1 MRHLTSLGFRL
12 VSALILSLSTGCEQT
27 VELGS
32 IPYEEKLVVRGI
44 LEPGKSVIIYFTR
57 TLSLEEP
64 FSGDKA
70 AIANVEGTIVCE
82 GVSFSLLHLG
92 PVLINGVKTGFAEY
106 SMGGGVI
113 AQAGKIYE
121 LAASWN
127 GHTIR
132 AHTRVPD
139 SAIIDTTYVDPSTLS
154 RRSHSI
160 ITQITSQY
168 STVYAADYDVAGRS
182 PLNVGFLAA
191 LVKPDVQGEKVS
203 INILIDS
210 SYKSIWRDS
219 LYSRIIGFDT
229 PFYDYYR
236 SRRNSRPSS
245 SLLNISGTAGPVFWN
260 VEGEGLG
267 MFVGMNITRKK
278 VFVP

>member
-154 RRSHSI
+154 RRS
-160 ITQITSQY
+160 
-168 STVYAADYDVAGRS
+168 
-182 PLNVGFLAA
+182 AA